1 MRANY
6 RRWIERTGHALG
18 LVAYVLIVF
27 LPLAALAW
35 RAAGW
40 LAAGGGGDLIS
51 VRRLGLLGRSA
62 GLALA
67 VAAGATLLG
76 TLAALFLWRSP
87 LRWGDGPGG
96 MRRLPGAARWLI
108 FLLAPLPP
116 YIHALAWMAL
126 AGSADVSG
134 PSGGGVVMSAW
145 VQVMAF
151 LPLTTALALVGLESV
166 ECGMV
171 EAARLARPDLHA
183 LGGVILPLAAPAILT
198 GSGLV
203 FLLSLTDYSVPSLF
217 QVNTYALEIFS
228 EYSASSLPERAF
240 VLALPLLLLTG
251 LATLLLVGGLRQTAG
266 GAAGTPYGAAGN
278 KTSSGSAGVD
288 FHWPAWLSV
297 LIGAALAAW
306 LAQVGAPLGVLLA
319 QTGSWA
325 SFSRSV
331 LDAHSE
337 IGFTLLTAAAA
348 GLLCLPLGLALS
360 GELQHKGL
368 RGWLGWFL
376 VLAPLAM
383 PAPLVGIGL
392 IAVWNRDLPV
402 DIYGSA
408 WMPVLAMLARFSALA
423 ALLALAQA
431 RRTDARL
438 FEAAEI
444 FQPGLLKTWLRVR
457 LPLLAPGLLAAA
469 GVVFVLSTG
478 ELGATLIVAP
488 PGQATLTMR
497 IYNYLHYGASDTVA
511 GLCLLM
517 VLASVAIGG
526 GAAVLLG
533 KRRRVEDEA

>member
-1 MRANY
+1 MRFSP
-6 RRWIERTGHALG
+6 RQWIEKVGHALG
-18 LVAYVLIVF
+18 VAAYLLVVF

-35 RAAGW
+35 QSAVW
-40 LAAGGGGDLIS
+40 LAGGGGGDLLS
-51 VRRLGLLGRSA
+51 ARRLELLVRSA
-62 GLALA
+62 GQALV

-76 TLAALFLWRSP
+76 TLAALFLWTWQAGRGQHFPS
-87 LRWGDGPGG
+87 
-96 MRRLPGAARWLI
+96 AVRWLI

-116 YIHALAWMAL
+116 YIHALAWLAL
-126 AGSADVSG
+126 ANAVGAAG
-134 PSGGGVVMSAW
+134 AAGRGVVMSAW
-145 VQVMAF
+145 VQVMAY

-166 ECGMV
+166 ESGLV
-171 EAARLARPDLHA
+171 EAARLARPDLCA
-183 LGGVILPLAAPAILT
+183 LSGVILPLAAPAILT
-198 GSGLV
+198 GSGLC

-217 QVNTYALEIFS
+217 QVNTYPLEIFS

-240 VLALPLLLLTG
+240 VLAMPLLLISG
-251 LATLLLVGGLRQTAG
+251 LATLLLVGGLRQTATSSQARSG
-266 GAAGTPYGAAGN
+266 GAAFELPG
-278 KTSSGSAGVD
+278 
-288 FHWPAWLSV
+288 WLTM

-306 LAQVGAPLGVLLA
+306 LAQLGAPLGVLLA

-325 SFSRSV
+325 SFSQSV
-331 LDAHSE
+331 LEARSE
-337 IGFTLLTAAAA
+337 IGFTLLTATAA

-360 GELQHKGL
+360 GELRRKGL

-376 VLAPLAM
+376 VLAPLAV

-402 DIYGSA
+402 AVYGSA

-431 RRTDARL
+431 RRTDSRL
-438 FEAAEI
+438 FEAADI
-444 FQPGLLKTWLRVR
+444 FQPGLLKTWLEVR

-469 GVVFVLSTG
+469 GVVFVLSAG

-497 IYNYLHYGASDTVA
+497 IYNYLHYGASGTVA

-517 VLASVAIGG
+517 ALASVGM
-526 GAAVLLG
+526 GAAAALVFG
-533 KRRRVEDEA
+533 RRRKVEELP

>member
-1 MRANY
+1 MIHAS
-6 RRWIERTGHALG
+6 RRFVERTGHALG
-18 LVAYVLIVF
+18 VAAYILIVF
-27 LPLAALAW
+27 LPLAALAG

-40 LAAGGGGDLIS
+40 LAGGGGADLLS
-51 VRRLGLLGRSA
+51 ARRLGLLGRSA

-76 TLAALFLWRSP
+76 MLAALFLWRSP
-87 LRWGDGPGG
+87 LRWGWNSSKL
-96 MRRLPGAARWLI
+96 RHLPGAARWLI

-126 AGSADVSG
+126 TASV
-134 PSGGGVVMSAW
+134 GVVMSAW

-166 ECGMV
+166 EIGLV
-171 EAARLARPDLHA
+171 ESARLARPDLHA
-183 LGGVILPLAAPAILT
+183 LSRVILPLATPAILT

-203 FLLSLTDYSVPSLF
+203 FLLSFTDYSVPSLF

-251 LATLLLVGGLRQTAG
+251 LATLLLVGGLRTAVAAAAG
-266 GAAGTPYGAAGN
+266 GGAGAGR
-278 KTSSGSAGVD
+278 GDCRGGDRQARWPGVD
-288 FHWPAWLSV
+288 FQWPVWLSV

-306 LAQVGAPLGVLLA
+306 LAQVGAPLGVLLS
-319 QTGSWA
+319 QTGSWVA
-325 SFSRSV
+325 FSQSV
-331 LDAHSE
+331 MDAQSE

-348 GLLCLPLGLALS
+348 GLFCLPLGLALS
-360 GELQHKGL
+360 GELQRQGL

-376 VLAPLAM
+376 VLAPLAV

-392 IAVWNRDLPV
+392 IAVWNRDLPLN
-402 DIYGSA
+402 IYGTA

-431 RRTDARL
+431 RRTDVRL
-438 FEAAEI
+438 FEAGEI
-444 FQPGLLKTWLRVR
+444 FQPGLLKTWWGVR

-469 GVVFVLSTG
+469 GLVFVLSAG

-488 PGQATLTMR
+488 PGQATLAMR

-517 VLASVAIGG
+517 ALACVATGG
-526 GAAVLLG
+526 AAAVLLG
-533 KRRRVEDEA
+533 KRQKMEEKV

>member
-1 MRANY
+1 MMHS
-6 RRWIERTGHALG
+6 RRRIIEGSGHALG
-18 LVAYVLIVF
+18 VAAYIIIVF
-27 LPLAALAW
+27 LPLAVLAG
-35 RAAGW
+35 RAAVW
-40 LAAGGGGDLIS
+40 LGTTGGAGADLIS
-51 VRRLGLLGRSA
+51 LRRLELLGRST
-62 GLALA
+62 GQALA

-76 TLAALFLWRSP
+76 TLAALFLWGWQGRGWP
-87 LRWGDGPGG
+87 GP
-96 MRRLPGAARWLI
+96 ARWLI

-126 AGSADVSG
+126 ASAVG
-134 PSGGGVVMSAW
+134 ATGRGVVMSAW

-151 LPLTTALALVGLESV
+151 LPLSTALALVGLESV
-166 ECGMV
+166 ESRLV

-183 LGGVILPLAAPAILT
+183 LRAVALPLAAPAILT
-198 GSGLV
+198 GSGLC

-217 QVNTYALEIFS
+217 QVNTYSLEIFS

-240 VLALPLLLLTG
+240 VLAMPLLLLTG
-251 LATLLLVGGLRQTAG
+251 LATLLLVGGLRQTAESSAAARPAGQASRG
-266 GAAGTPYGAAGN
+266 GAA
-278 KTSSGSAGVD
+278 
-288 FHWPAWLSV
+288 FQWPGWLTV

-306 LAQVGAPLGVLLA
+306 LAQMGAPLGVLLS

-325 SFSRSV
+325 SFTSSV
-331 LDAHSE
+331 LEARSE

-348 GLLCLPLGLALS
+348 GLLCLPMGLALS
-360 GELQHKGL
+360 GELSRKGL
-368 RGWLGWFL
+368 RGRVGWLL
-376 VLAPLAM
+376 VLAPLAV

-402 DIYGSA
+402 AIYGSA

-438 FEAAEI
+438 FEAAEL

-469 GVVFVLSTG
+469 GVVFVLSAG

-497 IYNYLHYGASDTVA
+497 IYNYLHYGASNTVA

-517 VLASVAIGG
+517 ALASLAM
-526 GAAVLLG
+526 GAAAALLFG
-533 KRRRVEDEA
+533 RRKVEDEA

>member
-1 MRANY
+1 MRRAN
-6 RRWIERTGHALG
+6 RRRAIEKTGHALG
-18 LVAYVLIVF
+18 VAVYILIVF
-27 LPLAALAW
+27 LPLAALAG
-35 RAAGW
+35 RAAVW
-40 LAAGGGGDLIS
+40 LAGGGGGDLLS
-51 VRRLGLLGRSA
+51 ARRLGLLGRSA

-76 TLAALFLWRSP
+76 TLAALFLWR
-87 LRWGDGPGG
+87 RPGG
-96 MRRLPGAARWLI
+96 LRPARWLI

-116 YIHALAWMAL
+116 YIHALAWMTL
-126 AGSADVSG
+126 AGAVDVSG
-134 PSGGGVVMSAW
+134 SAGRGVGMSAW

-151 LPLTTALALVGLESV
+151 LPLTTALALIGLESV
-166 ECGMV
+166 ESGLV

-183 LGGVILPLAAPAILT
+183 LGGVVLPLAAPAILT

-251 LATLLLVGGLRQTAG
+251 LATLLLVGGLRQTAESG
-266 GAAGTPYGAAGN
+266 GRGN
-278 KTSSGSAGVD
+278 SSRSAGVD
-288 FHWPAWLSV
+288 FQWPAWLSV

-306 LAQVGAPLGVLLA
+306 LAQVGAPLGVLLS

-325 SFSRSV
+325 SFSQSV
-331 LDAHSE
+331 TDASSE

-348 GLLCLPLGLALS
+348 GGLCLPLGLALS
-360 GELQHKGL
+360 SELQRKGL

-376 VLAPLAM
+376 VLAPLAV

-402 DIYGSA
+402 AVYGSA

-431 RRTDARL
+431 RRTDERL

-469 GVVFVLSTG
+469 GVVFVLSAG

-497 IYNYLHYGASDTVA
+497 IYNYLHYGASATVA

-517 VLASVAIGG
+517 ALASVAIGG
-526 GAAVLLG
+526 AAALLLG
-533 KRRRVEDEA
+533 KRQRVEDEV

>member
-1 MRANY
+1 MMHAS
-6 RRWIERTGHALG
+6 RRTVERTGHALG
-18 LVAYVLIVF
+18 VATYILIVF

-35 RAAGW
+35 RSAVW
-40 LAAGGGGDLIS
+40 LAGGGGGDLIS
-51 VRRLGLLGRSA
+51 ARRLGLLGRSA

-76 TLAALFLWRSP
+76 SLAALFLWGSNGRRS
-87 LRWGDGPGG
+87 GG
-96 MRRLPGAARWLI
+96 LPRLPGATRWLI

-126 AGSADVSG
+126 ASSVDASG
-134 PSGGGVVMSAW
+134 AAGRGVVMSAW
-145 VQVMAF
+145 VQGLAF
-151 LPLTTALALVGLESV
+151 LPLATALALVGLESV
-166 ECGMV
+166 ESGLV
-171 EAARLARPDLHA
+171 ESARLARPDVHA
-183 LGGVILPLAAPAILT
+183 LSGVILPLAAPAILT

-217 QVNTYALEIFS
+217 QVNTYSLEIFS

-251 LATLLLVGGLRQTAG
+251 LATLLLVGGLRTTVAAASGRSGYPG
-266 GAAGTPYGAAGN
+266 GARP
-278 KTSSGSAGVD
+278 AGVD
-288 FHWPAWLSV
+288 FQWPGWLSV

-306 LAQVGAPLGVLLA
+306 LAQVGAPLGILFS

-325 SFSRSV
+325 AFSQSV
-331 LDAHSE
+331 MDAQSE
-337 IGFTLLTAAAA
+337 IGFTLLTAVAA
-348 GLLCLPLGLALS
+348 GGLCLPLGLALS
-360 GELQHKGL
+360 GELQRKGL
-368 RGWLGWFL
+368 RGWLGWLL
-376 VLAPLAM
+376 VLAPLAV

-392 IAVWNRDLPV
+392 IAVWNRDLPLNV
-402 DIYGSA
+402 YGTA

-423 ALLALAQA
+423 ALLSLAQA

-438 FEAAEI
+438 FEAAQI

-469 GVVFVLSTG
+469 GVVFVLSAG
-478 ELGATLIVAP
+478 ELGASLIVAP

-517 VLASVAIGG
+517 AMASIAIGG
-526 GAAVLLG
+526 GVAVLLG
-533 KRRRVEDEA
+533 GRRKVEDEV